1 MRNAIAPRLTGLAA
15 FAALTLVLAACQTL
29 APGSFSVTAST
40 PVVVSQPPSA
50 TATTSAGSPSASAAP
65 LEACSA
71 PAQDPKVWVV
81 VHNSDNDEYV
91 LEVVGRD
98 GACNWP
104 IKAAANGGATIPA
117 AASNAIRIRS
127 AADCAVIAQT
137 DVAAGIY
144 DITMQGGRPILR
156 TIQET
161 DALGLGEAPIAPCS
175 PGG

>member
-1 MRNAIAPRLTGLAA
+1 MPHTPALRVTTA
-15 FAALTLVLAACQTL
+15 AALVALMLAACQTA
-29 APGSFSVTAST
+29 APGSPAISVSS
-40 PVVVSQPPSA
+40 PSVVTQAPSA
-50 TATTSAGSPSASAAP
+50 SSTVAAGSPSASAAP

-81 VHNSDNDEYV
+81 VHNSDQEEYI

-104 IKAAANGGATIPA
+104 IKAQANGGVTVPA
-117 AASNAIRIRS
+117 AAVNAIRVRS

-137 DVAAGIY
+137 EVGAGIY
-144 DITMQGGRPILR
+144 DITMQSGSAILR

-161 DALGLGEAPIAPCS
+161 DALGLGAAPVAPCAA
-175 PGG
+175 GG